1 MDAFISTASI
11 VVSSALIYA
20 APLIFTALGGTFSE
34 RGGIVNVG
42 LEGIMVM
49 GAFSSI
55 VFNLAFAEQLGSWTP
70 WIALLV
76 GGGIGVIFSLIH
88 AVATVNLRAN
98 HIVSGTV
105 VNMLAPALAVFL
117 TRILFEGKGQ
127 TEIIQQNFGKSS
139 VPLLK
144 DIPIIGQIFFTN
156 TSAMAFVAIFVSIL
170 AWILLF
176 KTRFGLRL
184 RSVGEH
190 PQAADTLG
198 INVYFMRY
206 AGVMISGLLGG
217 IGGAI
222 AAQSISLNFSHSTIA
237 GQGFIALAAM
247 IFGKWNPLGA
257 MGAAIFFGFAQS
269 LSVIGS
275 YIPLIKDVPSVVLQ
289 TAPYILTVIVLVG
302 VIGKSEAPAADGET
316 YIKDRK
322 SVV

>member
-1 MDAFISTASI
+1 MENFISTLSI

-34 RGGIVNVG
+34 RSGIVNVG

-55 VFNLAFAEQLGSWTP
+55 VFNLSMGDVFGNWTP
-70 WIALLV
+70 WVGLLV
-76 GGGIGVIFSLIH
+76 GGGIGLTFSLIH

-105 VNMLAPALAVFL
+105 INMLAPALAIFL
-117 TRILFEGKGQ
+117 TRVLYEGRGQ
-127 TEIIQQNFGKSS
+127 TDFIKFNFGKSNI
-139 VPLLK
+139 PLLEH
-144 DIPIIGQIFFTN
+144 IPILGEIFFKG
-156 TSAMAFVAIFVSIL
+156 TSAAAFVAILIAVL
-170 AWILLF
+170 AWYILF
-176 KTRFGLRL
+176 KSRFGLRL

-198 INVYFMRY
+198 INVYLMRY
-206 AGVMISGLLGG
+206 AGVMISGFLGG
-217 IGGAI
+217 IGGAV
-222 AAQSISLNFSHSTIA
+222 AAQSISLNFSVSTIA

-275 YIPLIKDVPSVVLQ
+275 YIPIIKDVPPVALQ
-289 TAPYILTVIVLVG
+289 ISPYILTIIVLVAF
-302 VIGKSEAPAADGET
+302 IGKSQGPAANGET
-316 YIKDRK
+316 YIKSK
-322 SVV
+322 